1 MITTPL
7 QNSTALASNA
17 TPATGP
23 TVRDSTSPRAASPK
37 TARETPAE
45 QQADSNLDLSSVQ
58 AAAAQVEKFVS
69 RVGSDLS
76 FSVDRETGINVVT
89 VVDRNTK
96 EVIRQI
102 PSREIIQ
109 IAQALDKV
117 QGLLIRNQA

>member
-1 MITTPL
+1 
-7 QNSTALASNA
+7 
-17 TPATGP
+17 
-23 TVRDSTSPRAASPK
+23 VRDSTSPRATSR
-37 TARETPAE
+37 TAGETPAE
-45 QQADSNLDLSSVQ
+45 QQADSNLDLNSVQ